1 MNKMKNLLNNDDRR
15 IIKLSFLVVLIITFI
30 VILTSIFLCV
40 FGHISVLHTIWS
52 AISPLLGYLS
62 SVICYVKI
70 VITTKKAIS
79 RLSERASKKFIFN
92 NITNV
97 IIYLIVLGL
106 CGYIFWPSIFLAFT
120 GIVCL
125 KIIIIVLYGKYSKKV
140 GDKK

>member
-40 FGHISVLHTIWS
+40 IGHISVLHTIWL
-52 AISPLLGYLS
+52 AISPLPGYLS

>member
-1 MNKMKNLLNNDDRR
+1 M
-15 IIKLSFLVVLIITFI
+15 
-30 VILTSIFLCV
+30 
-40 FGHISVLHTIWS
+40 
-52 AISPLLGYLS
+52 
-62 SVICYVKI
+62 
-70 VITTKKAIS
+70 ITTKKAIS

>member
-1 MNKMKNLLNNDDRR
+1 MCIWAYFR
-15 IIKLSFLVVLIITFI
+15 
-30 VILTSIFLCV
+30 
-40 FGHISVLHTIWS
+40 TIWL

>member
-40 FGHISVLHTIWS
+40 IGHISVLHTIWL

-92 NITNV
+92 NILNSFR
-97 IIYLIVLGL
+97 IMWLY
-106 CGYIFWPSIFLAFT
+106 FLA
-120 GIVCL
+120 
-125 KIIIIVLYGKYSKKV
+125 
-140 GDKK
+140 